1 MRLPHSPRARGGLS
15 MTPLVDMAFLLI
27 TFFVM
32 TLRLSMSS
40 AEQQVQLPRADQA
53 QTRHESQVEVITL
66 VVDAGG
72 RILWNDAEVGLDTL
86 PAALRERAGE
96 GRKVK
101 VALRADARSPFRR
114 VRAAMRA
121 AAEAGI
127 ETVSIS
133 ALKEGG
139 RS

>member
-1 MRLPHSPRARGGLS
+1 M
-15 MTPLVDMAFLLI
+15 VDMSFLLI

-40 AEQQVQLPRADQA
+40 AEQQVQLPHADQA
-53 QTRHESQVEVITL
+53 TARHESQVEVVTL
-66 VVDAGG
+66 VVDHSG
-72 RILWNDAEVGLDTL
+72 RILWNDREVALDALT
-86 PAALRERAGE
+86 PALRARADAGK
-96 GRKVK
+96 KVK

-127 ETVSIS
+127 ETMSIA
-133 ALKEGG
+133 ALKEGEQP
-139 RS
+139 S